1 MWGNPVGQR
10 DYDKEDAEERALLAK
25 RNRAMQLNPEWYES
39 SDQMMEDVQ
48 GRKDAAPGERK
59 AAIQARALAQQGNRR
74 IQQGGFAT
82 GNPMYN
88 PGMVANVAGAMTGA
102 QGNALQ
108 NMIGQTTNAWRDEH
122 DSRVSQNREK
132 RRMDHEKEVE
142 RMRIDALMQRLAM
155 EQRQQSGPQPKASG
169 RGFTIY

>member
-10 DYDKEDAEERALLAK
+10 DYAAEDAEERALLAK

-59 AAIQARALAQQGNRR
+59 AAIQERTQAQQANRR

-82 GNPMYN
+82 GNPMFN
-88 PGMVANVAGAMTGA
+88 PMAVAQHAGMMNVA
-102 QGNALQ
+102 QGNSLQ
-108 NMIGQTTNAWRDEH
+108 NAINQTSNAWRDEH
-122 DSRVSQNREK
+122 DSRVSQNREA
-132 RRMDHEKEVE
+132 RRMEHEKEVE

-155 EQRQQSGPQPKASG
+155 EQRQQSGPRPKASG
-169 RGFTIY
+169 QGFAIY